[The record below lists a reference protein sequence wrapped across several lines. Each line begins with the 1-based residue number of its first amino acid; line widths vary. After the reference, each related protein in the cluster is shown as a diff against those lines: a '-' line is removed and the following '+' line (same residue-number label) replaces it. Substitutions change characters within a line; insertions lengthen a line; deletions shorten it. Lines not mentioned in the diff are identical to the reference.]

1 MGGLS
6 PALGETG
13 VDSGIFWA
21 TQPEALMS
29 IRTERSTKDRCIM
42 NTIYMDVRKESGY
55 NIFGTLAIPIDIL
68 YGTVIFPK

>member
-13 VDSGIFWA
+13 VDSGIFDGGGEFWA

-29 IRTERSTKDRCIM
+29 ISTERSTRDRCIM
-42 NTIYMDVRKESGY
+42 SRIYMDMRKERLLQY
-55 NIFGTLAIPIDIL
+55 MFALAM
-68 YGTVIFPK
+68 